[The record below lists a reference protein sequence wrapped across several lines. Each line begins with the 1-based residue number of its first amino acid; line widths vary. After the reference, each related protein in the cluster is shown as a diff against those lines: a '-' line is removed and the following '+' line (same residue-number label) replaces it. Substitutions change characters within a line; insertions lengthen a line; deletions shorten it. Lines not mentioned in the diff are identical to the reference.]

1 MKNTELRIGNL
12 IEVVHIDY
20 GKTQKSVDVG
30 ILNEMDDLDEKTT
43 YHEIPLT
50 KEWLMFFGFKTDDYQ
65 QEFELDTI
73 NLDCEYTDKGEW
85 VLFLK
90 GNNIKPIE
98 SKNEYICKYYP
109 KAEIK
114 YVHQLQNLYYAL
126 RGEELFLK

>member
-90 GNNIKPIE
+90 GNNIKTIE

-109 KAEIK
+109 KVEIK

-126 RGEELFLK
+126 SGEELVLK